1 MRFKPVTPT
10 SLLTMSVDEILGSL
24 YQYVVGDIPE
34 GINDGNDLQQLE
46 YYLGRLGN
54 DYAYIIELLSYSRNY
69 VRRLKRIDEKARYED
84 MMDIRDA
91 LADMASAIKL
101 KYQAVSRQLT
111 TYEQRMDEVDFRD
124 YRKERK
130 ERK

>member
-24 YQYVVGDIPE
+24 YKYIVGDIPE
-34 GINDGNDLQQLE
+34 GVNDGNDLQQLE

-54 DYAYIIELLSYSRNY
+54 DYAYIVELLSYSRNY
-69 VRRLKRIDEKARYED
+69 VRRLKRMDEKVRYED

-91 LADMASAIKL
+91 LADIASAIKL

-111 TYEQRMDEVDFRD
+111 TYEQRMDEVDFRG

-130 ERK
+130 

>member
-1 MRFKPVTPT
+1 MRSKPVTPT
-10 SLLTMSVDEILGSL
+10 SLLTMSVDEILESL
-24 YQYVVGDIPE
+24 YQYIVGDIPE
-34 GINDGNDLQQLE
+34 GVNSGNDLQQLE

-54 DYAYIIELLSYSRNY
+54 DYAYIVELLSYSRNY
-69 VRRLKRIDEKARYED
+69 VRRLKRMDEKVRYED

-91 LADMASAIKL
+91 LADMASVIKL

-111 TYEQRMDEVDFRD
+111 TYEQRMDEMDFRS

-130 ERK
+130 

>member
-1 MRFKPVTPT
+1 
-10 SLLTMSVDEILGSL
+10 MSVDEILKSL
-24 YQYVVGDIPE
+24 YQYIVGDIPE
-34 GINDGNDLQQLE
+34 GVNNGNDLQQLE

-54 DYAYIIELLSYSRNY
+54 DYAYIVELLSYSRNY
-69 VRRLKRIDEKARYED
+69 VRRLKRMNEKVRYED

-111 TYEQRMDEVDFRD
+111 TYEQRMDEMDFRS

-130 ERK
+130 LR

>member
-10 SLLTMSVDEILGSL
+10 SLLTMSVDEILKSL
-24 YQYVVGDIPE
+24 YQYIVGDIPE
-34 GINDGNDLQQLE
+34 GVNNGNDLQQLE

-54 DYAYIIELLSYSRNY
+54 DYAYIVELLSYSRNY
-69 VRRLKRIDEKARYED
+69 VRRLKRMNEKVRYED

-111 TYEQRMDEVDFRD
+111 TYEQRMDEMDFRS

-130 ERK
+130 

>member
-1 MRFKPVTPT
+1 MRSKPVTPT
-10 SLLTMSVDEILGSL
+10 SLLTMSVDEILESL
-24 YQYVVGDIPE
+24 YQYIVGDIPE
-34 GINDGNDLQQLE
+34 GVNSGNDLQQLE

-54 DYAYIIELLSYSRNY
+54 DYAYIVELLSYSRNY
-69 VRRLKRIDEKARYED
+69 VRRLKRIDEKVRYED

-111 TYEQRMDEVDFRD
+111 TYEQRMDEMDFRS

-130 ERK
+130 